1 MKKSKGN
8 KMTATEIQKM
18 SFKERLQTMEL
29 LWDSLLED
37 EHRLESPAWHED
49 VFRERMK
56 KIDNNEAKFISLDE
70 LKFTQ

>member
-1 MKKSKGN
+1 
-8 KMTATEIQKM
+8 
-18 SFKERLQTMEL
+18 MEL